1 MDKLIIKLEQVLKQQ
16 TDVHEQLLDLLR
28 RKREAM
34 RQGKHELVAD
44 CCRLENEK
52 LRLISQLETDRLML
66 VGQFTQQFMPN
77 AAEPMTLPQIADR
90 LDEPHRGRLL
100 VLREKLRQR
109 MQEVRDESRVAKA
122 AMDALVKHM
131 NGLIQSVTGVW
142 GGVTTYTAQGTV
154 PNKALSVSTFSMTA

>member
-1 MDKLIIKLEQVLKQQ
+1 MDKLIAQLEQTLRLQ
-16 TDVHEQLLDLLR
+16 TEVHEQMLDLLR

-34 RQGKHELVAD
+34 KQAKHGLVAD

-52 LRLISQLETDRLML
+52 LRIISQLETQRLMI
-66 VGQFTQQFMPN
+66 VGQFTQHFTPK
-77 AAEPMTLPQIADR
+77 ATEPMTLPLIAER

-100 VLREKLRQR
+100 VLRQQLREK
-109 MQEVRDESRVAKA
+109 MQQVRDESRVAKV
-122 AMDALVKHM
+122 AMDSLVRHM

-142 GGVTTYTAQGTV
+142 GGVTTYTAKGTV